1 MNIMYKLKHYTN
13 RVLYTF
19 LGPADLDEHNDPSLR
34 LKREYAEKQKD
45 EVPAPA
51 AGPAPEPT
59 TAEALP
65 SPRSEETKA
74 IA

>member
-1 MNIMYKLKHYTN
+1 MNIMYKIKHYTN

-34 LKREYAEKQKD
+34 LKREYEEKINGAAPTPEAETAAAD
-45 EVPAPA
+45 ALPAPR
-51 AGPAPEPT
+51 G
-59 TAEALP
+59 
-65 SPRSEETKA
+65 EETKA

>member
-1 MNIMYKLKHYTN
+1 MSIMYKIKHYTN

-34 LKREYAEKQKD
+34 LKREYEEKQGPKKAKAA
-45 EVPAPA
+45 APA
-51 AGPAPEPT
+51 AEELPAQRHED
-59 TAEALP
+59 
-65 SPRSEETKA
+65 TKA